1 MELLPGLGAPATS
14 SEGLVDLA
22 EHDRALYDRLVN
34 WRSQEASEQKVPPY
48 VIAHNTMLREIA
60 RVRPSSPDQLLAI
73 GGFGR
78 TRVDRYG
85 EAIVRIV
92 TESRPGGEEG

>member
-1 MELLPGLGAPATS
+1 
-14 SEGLVDLA
+14 
-22 EHDRALYDRLVN
+22 
-34 WRSQEASEQKVPPY
+34 
-48 VIAHNTMLREIA
+48 MLREIA

-85 EAIVRIV
+85 EAIVRMV
-92 TESRPGGEEG
+92 AESMVDS